1 MEVGGSARLARRR
14 FVLVAAAA
22 CVAVATFAPCA
33 RAQALSADE
42 RLALERGD
50 VVKRAYDPDL
60 PGGGYVGCL
69 SYVVIRAPPDAV
81 TRALLDATTYRAT
94 LPLTL
99 AAYQVAR
106 RGQDRWVYLE
116 QGGRLGTVEYT
127 ALVRPSD
134 DGTVRFWLDP
144 DYPHDVDDAWGFFR
158 VEARPDGRT
167 LLSYGAVVE
176 LGHGLVWLLF
186 RERIRRHALETPRL
200 VRRWVE
206 DHVAAPPAQHAP

>member
-1 MEVGGSARLARRR
+1 MGVGGSARLARRR
-14 FVLVAAAA
+14 GVLAVATA
-22 CVAVATFAPCA
+22 CVALVAVTRVAH
-33 RAQALSADE
+33 AQRLSAEE
-42 RLALERGD
+42 RLALEQGD
-50 VVKRAYDPDL
+50 VVKRPYDPDL
-60 PGGGYVGCL
+60 PGGGYLGCL
-69 SYVVIRAPPDAV
+69 SYAVIRAPPEAV
-81 TRALLDATTYRAT
+81 TRALLDATTYRAI

-99 AAYQVAR
+99 AAHEVAR
-106 RGQDRWVYLE
+106 RGQDRWVHLE

-144 DYPHDVDDAWGFFR
+144 DYPHDIDDAWGFFG
-158 VEARPDGRT
+158 VEGRPDGRT

-176 LGHGLVWLLF
+176 LGHGFVWLLF
-186 RERIRRHALETPRL
+186 RERIRRYALETPRL